1 MTVEQLCLYDLYL
14 KSIPKYGLQ
23 NIMNID
29 NMLIVRATQKDFTLF
44 KNAATNINNVK
55 KYIDEKNLED
65 WENSLKKQIKE
76 SVDRAKYLKTKI

>member
-55 KYIDEKNLED
+55 KYIDEKNLDD

-76 SVDRAKYLKTKI
+76 SVDRAKYLKTKV